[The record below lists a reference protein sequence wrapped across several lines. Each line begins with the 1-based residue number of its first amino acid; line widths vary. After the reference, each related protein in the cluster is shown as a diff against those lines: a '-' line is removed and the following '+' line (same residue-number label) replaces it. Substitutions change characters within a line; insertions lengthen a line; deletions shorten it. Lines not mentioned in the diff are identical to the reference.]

1 VKEVYNILIDL
12 DGTAY
17 VDNKNINKSDIEI
30 RRLAKKGKSIYYLT
44 NNTSKNTKHYISKLN
59 NLNLPVSTNS
69 IISPIH
75 VMIDWI
81 KKNNIK
87 CVYILGVQELIDEL
101 EEKTDVV
108 NSSKNPEL
116 IIVAFDKELTY
127 QKLETACELI
137 NNGIPYY
144 LTHID
149 IFCPTLKGNM
159 PDCGAIGMLIEKTTG
174 KKSINNFGK
183 PSDLMTDYINK
194 IVDKD
199 HNKIV
204 VGDRIHTDIE
214 LGKKIGAE
222 TVLVCTGEYQNSK
235 NDNLKINNTQ
245 IYNTLTD
252 YLLTI

>member
-1 VKEVYNILIDL
+1 MKDSDNILLDL
-12 DGTAY
+12 DGTVY
-17 VDNKNINKSDIEI
+17 VDNQIINKSDFEI

-44 NNTSKNTKHYISKLN
+44 NNTSKNTKHYISKLT
-59 NLNLPVSTNS
+59 NLNLPVSAKS

-81 KKNNIK
+81 KINNIK
-87 CVYILGVQELIDEL
+87 CVYILGVEELIDEL
-101 EEKTDVV
+101 EEKTGVV

-116 IIVAFDKELTY
+116 IIVAFDKELNY

-144 LTHID
+144 LSHID

-183 PSDLMTDYINK
+183 PSDLMINYINT
-194 IVDKD
+194 IIDKD

-214 LGKKIGAE
+214 LGKKIGAD
-222 TVLVCTGEYQNSK
+222 TVLVCTGEFKNSK
-235 NDNLKINNTQ
+235 NDNLKIDNTQ
-245 IYNTLTD
+245 IFNTLTD
-252 YLLTI
+252 YLITI

>member
-1 VKEVYNILIDL
+1 MKEIDNIILDL
-12 DGTAY
+12 DGTVY
-17 VDNKNINKSDIEI
+17 VDNKIINKSDIEI
-30 RRLAKKGKSIYYLT
+30 RRLAKKGKSI
-44 NNTSKNTKHYISKLN
+44 
-59 NLNLPVSTNS
+59 
-69 IISPIH
+69 
-75 VMIDWI
+75 
-81 KKNNIK
+81 
-87 CVYILGVQELIDEL
+87 
-101 EEKTDVV
+101 
-108 NSSKNPEL
+108 
-116 IIVAFDKELTY
+116 
-127 QKLETACELI
+127 
-137 NNGIPYY
+137 YY

-222 TVLVCTGEYQNSK
+222 TVLVCTGEYQNAK

>member
-1 VKEVYNILIDL
+1 MQQSDSIILDL
-12 DGTAY
+12 DGTVY
-17 VDNKNINKSDIEI
+17 IDNQIINNSDAEI
-30 RRLAKKGKSIYYLT
+30 RRLAKEGKSIYYLT
-44 NNTSKNTKHYISKLN
+44 NNDSKNTEHYVNKLSK
-59 NLNLPVSTNS
+59 LNLPVNENS

-75 VMIDWI
+75 VMMDWI

-87 CVYILGVQELIDEL
+87 WVYILGVQELIDEL
-101 EEKTDVV
+101 EEKTGVV

-144 LTHID
+144 LSHID

-183 PSDLMTDYINK
+183 PSDLMINYINT
-194 IVDKD
+194 IIDKD

-222 TVLVCTGEYQNSK
+222 TVLVCSGEYQNSE
-235 NDNLKINNTQ
+235 NENLKIDNTQ
-245 IYNTLTD
+245 IFNTLTD
-252 YLLTI
+252 YLITI